1 MGLLKNETWD
11 DYINKECYVTE
22 DNGSTGYMGIVRE
35 YSDSFVLVEDDEGD
49 KHEVKSEYV
58 YGTWILEDW

>member
-1 MGLLKNETWD
+1 
-11 DYINKECYVTE
+11 
-22 DNGSTGYMGIVRE
+22 MGIVRE